1 MPSEFLY
8 TVCTICLAAMIATGF
23 MCLYRIV
30 IGPRAVDRM
39 VALDAALMSF
49 MGMICILC
57 IMWATSWYFDAVWIL
72 TIVGFIGSAAV
83 AKYLEKGRV
92 F

>member
-1 MPSEFLY
+1 MPSPFLQ
-8 TVCTICLAAMIATGF
+8 TVCMICLAAMIATGF

-30 IGPRAVDRM
+30 IGPRAGDRA
-39 VALDAALMSF
+39 VALDAAIMVF
-49 MGMICILC
+49 IGMICVLC
-57 IMWATSWYFDAVWIL
+57 ILWGNSWYFDAVWIL
-72 TIVGFIGSAAV
+72 TIVGFIGSAAI